1 MGIRADIGALL
12 RRIGLGLALAW
23 GPGAALALCDVT
35 YRVQPGDTLAAIAD
49 LHYGDGEK
57 WTLIYYANLD
67 VMAPGTQDVAA
78 GAQLYIPCPVG
89 EITPDATPLL
99 QPDAEMTLLTGGN
112 YAPFTDRNWPGNG
125 LVTEL
130 VNAALEMTPDPVPYT
145 ITWEDQWSQALLPL
159 LDDKTHDMGFP
170 WLRPDCEGTP
180 EDALCATFHFSEPL
194 MDLPIMLFVRAEGG
208 MVYTSDADILGKT
221 LCRPEG
227 FFTHDLDRADRR
239 WLSEG
244 LITLRQPAS
253 PEACLEMLMS
263 GEVDAATFNVF
274 LGASKIVA
282 MGLRGQ
288 VVPLEMPLS
297 REALHVVISKRHWR
311 GTTHL
316 YRVNAGLEALR
327 ASGRYG
333 EIVSRHLEVFWGQ
346 LN

>member
-1 MGIRADIGALL
+1 MRSV
-12 RRIGLGLALAW
+12 GLGSALTLIPA
-23 GPGAALALCDVT
+23 GALALCDVT

-49 LHYGDGEK
+49 VHYGDGEK

-67 VMAPGTQDVAA
+67 MMTPGTRDVAPG
-78 GAQLYIPCPVG
+78 AQVYVPCPAG
-89 EITPDATPLL
+89 EIAPDDTPLL

-112 YAPFTDRNWPGNG
+112 YAPFTDQTWPGNG

-130 VNAALEMTPDPVPYT
+130 VNAALEMTPEPVPYA
-145 ITWEDQWSQALLPL
+145 ITWEDQWSQDLLPL
-159 LDDKTHDMGFP
+159 LDEKTHDMGFP
-170 WLRPDCEGTP
+170 WQRPDCEGTP
-180 EDALCATFHFSEPL
+180 DDALCASFHFSEPL
-194 MDLPIMLFVRAEGG
+194 IDLPIMLFVRAEGG
-208 MVYTSDADILGKT
+208 MVYASDADVVGKT
-221 LCRPEG
+221 LCRPKG

-244 LITLRQPAS
+244 QITLRQPSS
-253 PEACLEMLMS
+253 PEACLEMVMS

-274 LGASKIVA
+274 LGTSKIKA

-288 VVPLEMPLS
+288 VVPLETPLS
-297 REALHVVISKRHWR
+297 HEALHVVISKSHWR

-333 EIVSRHLEVFWGQ
+333 EIVSRHLSLFWEQ
-346 LN
+346 VK